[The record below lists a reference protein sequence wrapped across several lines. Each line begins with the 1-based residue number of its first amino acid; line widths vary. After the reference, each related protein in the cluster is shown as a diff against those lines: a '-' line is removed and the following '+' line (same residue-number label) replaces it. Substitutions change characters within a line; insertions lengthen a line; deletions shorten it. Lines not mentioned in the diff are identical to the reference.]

1 MDKLKNREFHLFQFE
16 WAEGVQ
22 SNWTCIEKERKEKQ
36 RPKPKLNSTKWQIST
51 SIRVHSI
58 IRLFIRPTNIVS
70 TIHPTSIHPTYIHS
84 LLTILQFFSTSL
96 LSVAVPLFRIWVYY
110 CTTIQHFGFVV
121 VVVVVVV
128 TSKKTFRI
136 LVLCDRM
143 DNTLLVTKQAQNLQN
158 GTAKIKQKIK
168 CIYFVYF
175 QYDWSSIEPQL
186 WGCEAHASILY

>member
-1 MDKLKNREFHLFQFE
+1 MDKLKNRVFHQFHFE
-16 WAEGVQ
+16 RAEGVQ

-58 IRLFIRPTNIVS
+58 IRLFIRPTNIVL

-121 VVVVVVV
+121 VVVVV

-158 GTAKIKQKIK
+158 GTAKIKQKK
-168 CIYFVYF
+168 KMYLFCENGHLYR
-175 QYDWSSIEPQL
+175 QL
-186 WGCEAHASILY
+186 VTVSKI